1 MVQRAG
7 VNKLHTTAA
16 QISVHIRDFAHDA
29 NILHS
34 VKGLEEIIHHTPLN
48 HEDEEWLVRN
58 RMAFSVSNYSPSVY
72 FLPANPRSAPVH
84 VWYHRGATG
93 LEICAGLANTFVDP
107 LAAD

>member
-7 VNKLHTTAA
+7 ANKLHTTAA

-29 NILHS
+29 NLLHS

-58 RMAFSVSNYSPSVY
+58 RMAFSVSNYSLPFC
-72 FLPANPRSAPVH
+72 FLPADSWSTAEH
-84 VWYHRGATG
+84 VWHH
-93 LEICAGLANTFVDP
+93 
-107 LAAD
+107 